1 MSDWFSVE
9 KIDDTTFVIS
19 EYQHWEEPHSYLL
32 LGNYRAL
39 LIDTGLGVFNI
50 KKVVDELTR
59 LPILVLTTHV
69 HWDHIGGHKYFNEI
83 AVHDLEKDWLLHFP
97 LPLSVVK
104 KSLLKEPC
112 HFPKEF
118 NIDQYEIYKGSFT
131 MILNDQDMIDIGN
144 RVIKV
149 IHTPGHS
156 PGHCCFY
163 DIDRKYLFTGD
174 LVYKGKLDAYYPTT
188 DPIDFKNSINKI
200 RKIEV
205 KKILPSHHTYHI
217 SHSLIDDIWE
227 AFKELEEK
235 GNLKQG
241 QGIYVYDHFSIHL

>member
-32 LGNYRAL
+32 LGNHRAL
-39 LIDTGLGVFNI
+39 LIDTGLGVSNI

-112 HFPKEF
+112 HFPEEF

-131 MILNDQDMIDIGN
+131 MILNDQDMIDVGN

-149 IHTPGHS
+149 IHTPGH
-156 PGHCCFY
+156 
-163 DIDRKYLFTGD
+163 
-174 LVYKGKLDAYYPTT
+174 
-188 DPIDFKNSINKI
+188 
-200 RKIEV
+200 
-205 KKILPSHHTYHI
+205 
-217 SHSLIDDIWE
+217 
-227 AFKELEEK
+227 
-235 GNLKQG
+235 
-241 QGIYVYDHFSIHL
+241 